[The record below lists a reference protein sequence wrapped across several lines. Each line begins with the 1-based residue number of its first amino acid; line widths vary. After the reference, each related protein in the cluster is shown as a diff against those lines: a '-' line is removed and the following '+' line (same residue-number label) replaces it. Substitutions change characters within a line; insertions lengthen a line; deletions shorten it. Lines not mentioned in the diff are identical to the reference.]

1 MDVMQAWQHGFR
13 NVVAQMGTS
22 LTESQLRLLQKQSKR
37 FVLALDPDAAG
48 AKATLRSL
56 QLARETLDRDL
67 DVRFDARGLVQLE
80 GRLKADIRVVTL
92 PEGQDPD
99 KLIRSDPAAWPRLLA
114 EARPVVE
121 YVIRVVAAELAPG
134 DAKGKSAAAAQ
145 VLPLID
151 DIADPV
157 ERDHYLKRLSKT
169 LGIDE
174 AALGQAATRQ
184 KKDRRPPPA
193 RQRPRDET
201 PSGGRPTTATSYPP
215 EPEGPPDDLD
225 GPARP
230 TLSSGGGKIATRR
243 LRHASRLEENFLRQ
257 CLEHPG
263 ALSAVNYLLG
273 RHKQPEVSAAD
284 FVRVEDRVLLDVI
297 AQRATLPTVA
307 TIDELCDS
315 LDSVLAQ
322 RVKALFAKPST
333 PGMKLDKLPDSL
345 ALSVLDWRL
354 EKIREHNTILK
365 QLLPAGSPIESKDEL
380 TGSYLAQVQEMGRIN
395 RARDA
400 MSATGRRRAEQ
411 GLSGR
416 KPR

>member
-1 MDVMQAWQHGFR
+1 M
-13 NVVAQMGTS
+13 
-22 LTESQLRLLQKQSKR
+22 
-37 FVLALDPDAAG
+37 
-48 AKATLRSL
+48 
-56 QLARETLDRDL
+56 
-67 DVRFDARGLVQLE
+67 
-80 GRLKADIRVVTL
+80 
-92 PEGQDPD
+92 
-99 KLIRSDPAAWPRLLA
+99 
-114 EARPVVE
+114 
-121 YVIRVVAAELAPG
+121 
-134 DAKGKSAAAAQ
+134 
-145 VLPLID
+145 
-151 DIADPV
+151 
-157 ERDHYLKRLSKT
+157 
-169 LGIDE
+169 
-174 AALGQAATRQ
+174 
-184 KKDRRPPPA
+184 
-193 RQRPRDET
+193 
-201 PSGGRPTTATSYPP
+201 
-215 EPEGPPDDLD
+215 
-225 GPARP
+225 
-230 TLSSGGGKIATRR
+230 
-243 LRHASRLEENFLRQ
+243 RQ